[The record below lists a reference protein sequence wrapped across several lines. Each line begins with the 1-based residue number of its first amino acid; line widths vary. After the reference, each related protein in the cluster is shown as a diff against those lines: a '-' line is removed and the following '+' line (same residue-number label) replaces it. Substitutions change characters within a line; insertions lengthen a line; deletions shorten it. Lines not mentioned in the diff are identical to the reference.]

1 MWRFE
6 NKWQAFIAL
15 VIGTEACLHE
25 RLSPS
30 SLVRKQDTPL
40 SPLSPEEATLVGA
53 ISNTTISEWSY
64 YYTHGAHLAGKNLT
78 MAEWTADRWR
88 ENGWNSSVVSYE
100 VYLNYP
106 VNKSL
111 SLAYSNGSTYLPSLE
126 EAVLSEDETTSY
138 PDRIPTFHGYSAS
151 GRADAEFVY
160 VGRGQQVDFD
170 RLIELGVP
178 LEGKVAIAKYGGPFR
193 GLKVKNAQENGMI
206 GVIIFTDTSDDGN
219 ITEANGYAAY
229 PDGPARNPSSVQR
242 GSVQFLSTYP
252 GDPTTPGYPSKD
264 GSPRA
269 DPSRVLPKIPSIP
282 ISYVDAIPI
291 LASLDGHGTTG
302 VEVNRTGWV
311 GALNVS
317 YSTGPASG
325 TVISMSNLME
335 DGYHAIWN
343 SIGVINGTNADET
356 IVIGNHR
363 DAWIVGGAADPNSG
377 TAILVELAKAFGK
390 LLSQGWK
397 PKRNIVYVTQSSPCS
412 PSFYGISDNCIMG
425 WRRIRSPWV
434 YWYVKRSYSSRF
446 GSGKAREPSRI
457 RDGENF
463 TNMLSTLEW
472 VEEYVPWLTE
482 TAVSYLNID
491 VGASGP
497 WPYIDAT
504 PELHKIATDVMKKVQ
519 WMDTNHTMYD
529 VWLEY
534 TQGSIGV
541 LGSGSDYTSFV
552 HKGIGAIDMGAGG
565 GSTDPIYHY
574 HSNFDSYHW
583 MSTFGD
589 PGFLAHKSMSQY
601 LSLLAYNLADQDLI
615 QFDLPNYATQL
626 ETYYE
631 NLLSTIK
638 EAALD
643 LDTSALLDAIKE
655 FRSGATDIQAQQE
668 QAISTKDSGLL
679 TLVNHKYRDFQR
691 GFVSQG
697 GLPDREFYQHLIFAP
712 GIDTGYAA
720 TTFPGIT
727 EAVLDGN
734 TSLATQFVQKTAD
747 AILIAADIIKT

>member
-1 MWRFE
+1 MWRFG
-6 NKWQAFIAL
+6 NQWQAFIAL
-15 VIGTEACLHE
+15 LIGTEACSHE

-30 SLVRKQDTPL
+30 PLIRKQDTPL
-40 SPLSPEEATLVGA
+40 SPLSPEEATLLNA

-88 ENGWNSSVVSYE
+88 ENGWNSSVVPYE

-111 SLAYSNGSTYLPSLE
+111 SLTYSNGSTFQPSLE
-126 EAVLSEDETTSY
+126 EAVLSEDDTTSY

-151 GRADAEFVY
+151 GSADAEFVY

-170 RLIELGVP
+170 RLVALSVP

-193 GLKVKNAQENGMI
+193 GLKVKNAQEHGMI
-206 GVIIFTDTSDDGN
+206 GVIIFTDTAEDGN

-229 PDGPARNPSSVQR
+229 PDGPARNPSAVQR
-242 GSVQFLSTYP
+242 GSVQFLSIYP
-252 GDPTTPGYPSKD
+252 GDPTTPGYPSKE

-291 LASLDGHGTTG
+291 LASLDGYGTTG

-317 YSTGPASG
+317 YSTGPAPG
-325 TVISMSNLME
+325 TTISMSNLME
-335 DGYHAIWN
+335 GGIHALWDT
-343 SIGVINGTNADET
+343 IGIINGTIGDET

-377 TAILVELAKAFGK
+377 TAIIVELAKAFGK
-390 LLSQGWK
+390 LLAQGWK
-397 PKRNIVYVTQSSPCS
+397 PKRNIVLAS
-412 PSFYGISDNCIMG
+412 
-425 WRRIRSPWV
+425 W
-434 YWYVKRSYSSRF
+434 
-446 GSGKAREPSRI
+446 
-457 RDGENF
+457 DGEEYG
-463 TNMLSTLEW
+463 LVGSTEW

-497 WPYIDAT
+497 WPYIAAT
-504 PELHKIATDVMKKVQ
+504 PELHGISTDVMKKVP
-519 WMDTNHTMYD
+519 WMDTNRTMYD

-552 HKGIGAIDMGAGG
+552 HKGIGSIDMGAGG
-565 GSTDPIYHY
+565 ASTDPIYHY
-574 HSNFDSYHW
+574 HSNYDSYHW

-601 LSLLAYNLADQDLI
+601 LSLLAYNLADRDLI

-626 ETYYE
+626 ESYYE
-631 NLLSTIK
+631 DLLSTIQS
-638 EAALD
+638 AALD

-655 FRSGATDIQAQQE
+655 FRNGATDVQALQD
-668 QAISTKDSGLL
+668 QAIATNDSGLL

-697 GLPDREFYQHLIFAP
+697 GLPDREFFQHLIFAP

-727 EAVLDGN
+727 EAVLASN
-734 TSLATQFVQKTAD
+734 ASLATEFVQKTAD
-747 AILIAADIIKT
+747 AILIAANIIKT